1 MTAEAQAQPLPSKPP
16 NGRKQRRFRNL
27 LLQPRFQIKY
37 TSMVVGVTLVVAC
50 VLGAFAYRYS
60 KGQTELLAINRMETA
75 ITNGEEIT
83 DEFTQDMERY
93 AAEADTQVLLGIIG
107 GILFMVIALG
117 TTGIMVTHKLVGPA
131 YRLKDLLRQV
141 RDGHW
146 NAKGRLR
153 EGDELHDI
161 FEAFQEMTASLRAA
175 QTEEI
180 ALLDAAIESA
190 RAAGVPDD
198 AIADVIEVRRRMQ
211 SALD

>member
-1 MTAEAQAQPLPSKPP
+1 MTAEAQAQAMSSKPP

-27 LLQPRFQIKY
+27 LLQPRFQLKY
-37 TSMVVGVTLVVAC
+37 TAMVVGVTLVVAC
-50 VLGAFAYRYS
+50 VLGTFAYSYS

-75 ITNGEEIT
+75 IGSGEEIT
-83 DEFTQDMERY
+83 DEFTRDMERY
-93 AAEADTQVLLGIIG
+93 AAEADTMVLLGIIG
-107 GILFMVIALG
+107 GILFMVLALG
-117 TTGIMVTHKLVGPA
+117 VTGIMVTHKLVGPA

-161 FEAFQEMTASLRAA
+161 FEVFQEMTASLRAA
-175 QTEEI
+175 QAEEI

-190 RAAGVPDD
+190 RSAGVPDA
-198 AIADVIEVRRRMQ
+198 AIADIVEVRRRMQ